1 MSDISLARPAFAL
14 LAVLALSACEGG
26 GDPVEQALREEAAN
40 NHAEAEFARQ
50 QQEARRT
57 AREAERQI
65 EIDRLNREIAVAE
78 VALEAATDPD
88 IRAAAQAS
96 LDESRRALT
105 ALEAQP

>member
-1 MSDISLARPAFAL
+1 MSRAPAALTAALATLL
-14 LAVLALSACEGG
+14 LAACEGG

-50 QQEARRT
+50 QQEARHA
-57 AREAERQI
+57 ARVAQRQA

-78 VALEAATDPD
+78 VALQAATDPD
-88 IRAAAQAS
+88 VRAAAQTS

-105 ALEAQP
+105 ALEAQL